1 MFPRLV
7 FFLVSVTVLLGS
19 PDTRAGKDFDT
30 LHEVI
35 RHFQVAFVEHPNMG
49 ALLTGALQGVKKA
62 APKSEIRILPH
73 PNLYEVKAKGKS
85 IKISKDAIRTYQKLE
100 KALIKVGRLVESQ
113 KLAKS
118 HRALEHAMIREMV
131 MNCGD
136 PWSVFLEENL
146 YNRLLDDGSG
156 KTGDAGLL
164 VEPHGEGL
172 RVLDVTPESPAAKA
186 GIRVGDKVSKIAGRT
201 AGQLNELEALA
212 LMRGPIGKK
221 VTVVIGGKS
230 HKLEYAPPPKRNIA
244 VDPPVDGI
252 ARVNIM
258 NFSAGTGRRLAGVLK
273 KLSAMEMKALILD
286 LRGNPGGL
294 VTEGTEV
301 AGLFI
306 KGGKV
311 VSVVS
316 RKHMRTEV
324 EQSPRPG
331 PYRNLPLVLLVDHRS
346 ASVSEIV
353 VMALTDYDRAKIVG
367 EKTLGKGTVQVVIEL
382 MDGSAVKLS
391 TGRYYSPRGTP
402 LYEGIEPDVEVEWD
416 GKGKDPQLQK
426 AKMLLKK

>member
-1 MFPRLV
+1 MLVRLAGFV
-7 FFLVSVTVLLGS
+7 VAAALLLCS
-19 PDTRAGKDFDT
+19 QQARAGKDFDT

-35 RHFQVAFVEHPNMG
+35 RHFQLAFVDRPNMG
-49 ALLTGALQGVKKA
+49 ALLTGALQGVKRA
-62 APKSEIRILPH
+62 APKCEIRILPH
-73 PNLYEVKAKGKS
+73 PNLYEVKARGKS
-85 IKISKDAIRTYQKLE
+85 IKISKDAIRSYKKLE
-100 KALIKVGRLVESQ
+100 NALIKIGRLVEGQ

-118 HRALEHAMIREMV
+118 HRKLEHAMIREMV

-136 PWSVFLEENL
+136 HWSVFLEENL
-146 YNRLLDDGSG
+146 YQRLLDDGSG

-164 VEPHGEGL
+164 VEPRGDGL
-172 RVLDVTPESPAAKA
+172 RVLDVTPESPAAKE
-186 GIRVGDKVSKIAGRT
+186 GIRVGDKVSKIAGKP

-212 LMRGPIGKK
+212 LMRGPIGKT

-230 HKLEYAPPPKRNIA
+230 HKLEYAPPPKRNIE

-252 ARVNIM
+252 ARVQIM
-258 NFSAGTGRRLAGVLK
+258 NFQAGTGRRLAGVLK

-301 AGLFI
+301 VGLFI
-306 KGGKV
+306 NGGKV

-316 RKHMRTEV
+316 RKHLRTEV

-331 PYRNLPLVLLVDHRS
+331 PYRRLPLILLVDHRS

-353 VMALTDYDRAKIVG
+353 AMALKDYDRAKIVG
-367 EKTLGKGTVQVVIEL
+367 QKTLGKGTVQVVMEL
-382 MDGSAVKLS
+382 MDGSALKLS

-402 LYEGIEPDVEVEWD
+402 LYEGIEPDYAVEWN
-416 GKGKDPQLQK
+416 GQGKDPQLQK
-426 AKMLLKK
+426 AKLLLKK

>member
-1 MFPRLV
+1 MISRLAGC
-7 FFLVSVTVLLGS
+7 LVSVALLLGS
-19 PDTRAGKDFDT
+19 HPARAGKDFGT

-49 ALLTGALQGVKKA
+49 ALLTGALQGVKEA
-62 APKSEIRILPH
+62 APACEIRLLPH
-73 PNLYEVKAKGKS
+73 PHLYEVKGRGKS
-85 IKISKDAIRTYQKLE
+85 IKISRDAIRGYAQLE
-100 KALIKVGRLVESQ
+100 KILLQVGRLVEGQ

-118 HRALEHAMIREMV
+118 HRDLEHAMVRAMV

-136 PWSVFLEENL
+136 PWSVFLEGDL

-164 VEPHGEGL
+164 VEPHGDEL
-172 RVLDVTPESPAAKA
+172 RVLDVTPESPASKA
-186 GIRVGDKVSKIAGRT
+186 GIQAGDLVTKIADTPAGR
-201 AGQLNELEALA
+201 LNELEALA

-221 VTVVIGGKS
+221 VTVIVAGKT
-230 HKLEYAPPPKRNIA
+230 HQLEFAPPPKRNIA
-244 VDPPVDGI
+244 VDPPVDGV
-252 ARVNIM
+252 ARVQLM
-258 NFSAGTGRRLAGVLK
+258 NFQAGTGQRLGSVLK
-273 KLSAMEMKALILD
+273 KLSGMGMKALVLD

-301 AGLFI
+301 VGQFI
-306 KGGKV
+306 SGGKV

-331 PYRNLPLVLLVDHRS
+331 PYCKLPLVLLVDHRS

-353 VMALTDYDRAKIVG
+353 TMALKDYERAKIVG
-367 EKTLGKGTVQVVIEL
+367 GKTLGKGTVQVVMEL
-382 MDGSAVKLS
+382 MDGSALKLS
-391 TGRYYSPRGTP
+391 TGRYYSPKGTP

-416 GKGKDPQLQK
+416 GRGKDPQLER
-426 AKMLLKK
+426 ARMILKK

>member
-1 MFPRLV
+1 MLARIAGIVVAATLV
-7 FFLVSVTVLLGS
+7 FCSHQAQ
-19 PDTRAGKDFDT
+19 AGKDFDT

-35 RHFQVAFVEHPNMG
+35 RHFQVAFVDRPNMG

-62 APKSEIRILPH
+62 APKCEIRILPH

-85 IKISKDAIRTYQKLE
+85 VKISKDAIRSYQKLE
-100 KALIKVGRLVESQ
+100 KALIKIGRLVEGQ
-113 KLAKS
+113 KLARS
-118 HRALEHAMIREMV
+118 HRKLEHAMIREMV

-136 PWSVFLEENL
+136 PWSVYLEENL
-146 YNRLLDDGSG
+146 YQRLLDDGSG

-164 VEPHGEGL
+164 VEPRGEGL
-172 RVLDVTPESPAAKA
+172 RVLDVAPESPAAKA
-186 GIRVGDKVSKIAGRT
+186 GIRVGDKVSKIAGVP

-212 LMRGPIGKK
+212 LMRGPVGKK

-230 HKLEYAPPPKRNIA
+230 HKLEYAKPPKRNIA

-252 ARVNIM
+252 ARVQIM
-258 NFSAGTGRRLAGVLK
+258 NFQAGTGRRLAGVLK

-301 AGLFI
+301 VGLFI

-316 RKHMRTEV
+316 RKHLRTEV

-331 PYRNLPLVLLVDHRS
+331 PYRKLRLILLVDHRS

-353 VMALTDYDRAKIVG
+353 AMALKDYDRAKIVG
-367 EKTLGKGTVQVVIEL
+367 QKTLGKGTVQVVMEL
-382 MDGSAVKLS
+382 MDGSALKLS
-391 TGRYYSPRGTP
+391 TGRYYSPKGTP
-402 LYEGIEPDVEVEWD
+402 LYEGIEPDFEVEWD
-416 GKGKDPQLQK
+416 GQGKDPQLQK
-426 AKMLLKK
+426 AKLLLKK

>member
-1 MFPRLV
+1 MLSRLAIGIIPV
-7 FFLVSVTVLLGS
+7 ALLLV
-19 PDTRAGKDFDT
+19 PHQARAGKDFDT

-35 RHFQVAFVEHPNMG
+35 RHFQVAFVDRPNMG

-62 APKSEIRILPH
+62 APKCEIRILPH
-73 PNLYEVKAKGKS
+73 PSLYEVKAKGKS
-85 IKISKDAIRTYQKLE
+85 VKITKDAIRSYPKLE
-100 KALIKVGRLVESQ
+100 KALIRVGRLVEGQ
-113 KLAKS
+113 KLARS

-136 PWSVFLEENL
+136 HWSVFLEENL
-146 YNRLLDDGSG
+146 YQRLLDDGSG

-164 VEPHGEGL
+164 VEPRGEIM
-172 RVLDVTPESPAAKA
+172 RVLDVTPDSPAAKA

-201 AGQLNELEALA
+201 AGQLNEMEALA

-221 VTVVIGGKS
+221 VTVVVAGKS
-230 HKLEYAPPPKRNIA
+230 HKLDFAPPPKRNID
-244 VDPPVDGI
+244 VFPPVDGI
-252 ARVNIM
+252 ARVHLM
-258 NFSAGTGRRLAGVLK
+258 NFRAGTGRRLAGVLK

-331 PYRNLPLVLLVDHRS
+331 PYRKLPLVLLVDHRS

-353 VMALTDYDRAKIVG
+353 TMALKDYDRAKIVG
-367 EKTLGKGTVQVVIEL
+367 EKTLGKGTVQVVMEL
-382 MDGSAVKLS
+382 MDGSALKLS

-402 LYEGIEPDVEVEWD
+402 LYEGIEPDVEVEWN
-416 GKGKDPQLQK
+416 GQGKDPQLQR